1 MARYRSRPAENERMK
16 NGRGGWRSKVKRT
29 GIPDLHF
36 YPLIVD
42 YDRAGAE
49 LDTDRRPAFDIEPI
63 AHEAGE
69 HCDKR
74 YECVLLPPSIAYV
87 QFLYGQKGA
96 DEQDYSFS
104 GHLEAHQERRRLTTF
119 RRPSRQLVQSN
130 MAGKM
135 RIREWCLEYEAGN
148 KGVVEGRSNH
158 LEDEVE
164 VISVGHL

>member
-1 MARYRSRPAENERMK
+1 M
-16 NGRGGWRSKVKRT
+16 RT

-69 HCDKR
+69 HCGEI
-74 YECVLLPPSIAYV
+74 ECIFPSRIAYI
-87 QFLYGQKGA
+87 QFLYGQKRA
-96 DEQDYSFS
+96 DEQDYGFS
-104 GHLEAHQERRRLTTF
+104 GHLEASQERRRLTTF
-119 RRPSRQLVQSN
+119 RRSSRQLVQSN
-130 MAGKM
+130 IADKM

-148 KGVVEGRSNH
+148 KRVVEGRSNH

-164 VISVGHL
+164 VISVGHCDQGRSETGGQRRSGCHGAVH